1 MQADGDLED
10 LEQVLGKKEVHR
22 VFGSGSCSALIKV
35 LPGNKDLYISQ
46 VTWTSYAQLLRVF
59 KLYDIGVTVRGS
71 AGECCSRKKK
81 YFRVEQ
87 YIVHISHIQYLG
99 YCLHIYDYSP
109 S

>member
-10 LEQVLGKKEVHR
+10 LEQALGKKEVHH

-35 LPGNKDLYISQ
+35 LPGNKDLYISH

-71 AGECCSRKKK
+71 AGECCSSKKI
-81 YFRVEQ
+81 FQVAEQ
-87 YIVHISHIQYLG
+87 YKLLISHIQFLG
-99 YCLHIYDYSP
+99 CCL
-109 S
+109 

>member
-10 LEQVLGKKEVHR
+10 LEQVLGKKEVRR

-59 KLYDIGVTVRGS
+59 KLYDIGLTVRGS
-71 AGECCSRKKK
+71 AGVCCLLESLQ
-81 YFRVEQ
+81 YFRVRRTEC
-87 YIVHISHIQYLG
+87 HI
-99 YCLHIYDYSP
+99 
-109 S
+109 